1 MHASSDGALPHIN
14 VNLLTVNCHYFRTR
28 MTRIEQINCVLL
40 QIIMIAPYI
49 VDSCHLLEEDK
60 DRGTGYCLTTKAGGL
75 LTSSSSFS
83 LGKAHASMALLSL
96 MRRFVRRFLA
106 AGQSSLF

>member
-1 MHASSDGALPHIN
+1 MRVSSNGSLPHIN

-49 VDSCHLLEEDK
+49 VDSCHLLEEDIMIVS
-60 DRGTGYCLTTKAGGL
+60 YMYPQL
-75 LTSSSSFS
+75 FF
-83 LGKAHASMALLSL
+83 ALVH
-96 MRRFVRRFLA
+96 FQILA
-106 AGQSSLF
+106 NLP